1 MTTKTKRMSA
11 LLLALVMVTSLFT
24 GQILPAYADEPAAR
38 ETWEAV
44 HSYTIFAPHVAGI
57 QTREVYQYA
66 LGARAFSDGNT
77 EVAYK
82 FDSTYFVFATNRIGN
97 VYYNLTAGDGIMDR
111 LVSGGEGMNPAQTF
125 VPVVY
130 DSASRTYLA
139 GPYFTVD
146 NQEFYYMDAPVSNS
160 QGAIGDGNLQ
170 GPESGTLTDITVF
183 YNAVTGDITETTPRL
198 VPDTN
203 EPPVIDP
210 SIKGPDSQGNYYKP
224 IGVPAHVYE
233 VVTDN
238 TTGASKVPVEYILDT
253 NSDGDNNPATN
264 SNTNLPVEKYNNDY
278 YVESPLNIYHKV
290 KNDGTYDAETGIWG
304 GSDGKLGG
312 SNDEAVVKY
321 GAGWY
326 VSMGQNIFKPVSGS
340 TAGALVGGGEDENPA
355 TAPAGPIYYHSS
367 SGKYFIGPKTDG
379 DGINFYYGDPLGG
392 NGLVDSEST
401 GTEDDDIIWYLGSD
415 ENMTTVKPTVQAT
428 GVALGK
434 SSTSLQVGQ
443 SETIS
448 FSVQPA
454 GASQSVTWSTGNAAV
469 ATVDATGKITA
480 VGPGTAVITAT
491 TGNGKTANVNVT
503 VSAATATGVTLG
515 KSSTSLQVGQSE
527 TISFSV
533 QPAGASQSVTWST
546 GNAAVAT
553 VDATGKITAVSPGTA
568 VITATTGNGKTAN
581 VTVTVSAATA
591 TGVTLGKSSTA
602 LQVGQSE
609 TIGFTV
615 QPAGAAQSVTWSSS
629 NPAVATVD
637 SATGKITAVSVGSA
651 TITAKTANNKTA
663 TCTVT
668 VSAAPTTGIT
678 LTQERFWLRVGE
690 TATLDYTVYPAGGS
704 QAVTWTSS
712 DSTYLSVDTNGKVTA
727 KATSVGTN
735 STVMSMVTIT
745 AKTPDGKTAT
755 CLIAVVPTDAVTVTE
770 FRVGEHKNAGL
781 PGNGRIHSM
790 DEYISYSSSVTG
802 DWKSITARAV
812 GVGYLGNTTGG
823 WNKDTC
829 VVMVVWPQESAAPS
843 TGISLD
849 RNTVTVKALDDW
861 ETVSLNA
868 TVYPQTASQIVSWMD
883 VPGALEITPAGKI
896 RPISAGT
903 YYITAIAVNGQTA
916 TCTVIVTD

>member
-11 LLLALVMVTSLFT
+11 LLLALFMVTSLFT

-139 GPYFTVD
+139 GPYFTVG

-428 GVALGK
+428 GVA
-434 SSTSLQVGQ
+434 
-443 SETIS
+443 
-448 FSVQPA
+448 
-454 GASQSVTWSTGNAAV
+454 
-469 ATVDATGKITA
+469 
-480 VGPGTAVITAT
+480 
-491 TGNGKTANVNVT
+491 
-503 VSAATATGVTLG
+503 LG